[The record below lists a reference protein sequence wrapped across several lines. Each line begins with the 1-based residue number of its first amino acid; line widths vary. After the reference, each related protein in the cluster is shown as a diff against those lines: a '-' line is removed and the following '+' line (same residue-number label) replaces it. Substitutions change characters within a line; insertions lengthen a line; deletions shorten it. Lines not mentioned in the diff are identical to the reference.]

1 MTANLPA
8 MTNPGTLTS
17 APLSEKVQALV
28 SRSDS
33 YNDSP
38 VVGPKTAAQLRQ
50 FLALPD
56 VHPMPDRP
64 QMEMMIGRLANA
76 TAQAKTSEAE
86 AKERMAAYWLALHDI
101 PLEDLRWAYAELV
114 KTSTFLPTPAEI
126 RTKAQHPGLMRAFH
140 RTRARMLLTKHER
153 EWSEPVEYV
162 RPEELEQIKAEVAKA
177 LSTATIDRT

>member
-8 MTNPGTLTS
+8 TTNPGTLTS
-17 APLSEKVQALV
+17 APLSEKVRDLV
-28 SRSDS
+28 CRSES

-56 VHPMPDRP
+56 VHAMPERD
-64 QMEMMIGRLANA
+64 QMDMMIARLALA
-76 TAQAKTSEAE
+76 TAQPKISQAE
-86 AKERMAAYWLALHDI
+86 ADERMEAYWLALHDI

-114 KTSTFLPTPAEI
+114 KTATFLPTPAEI
-126 RTKAQHPGLMRAFH
+126 RAKAQYPGLMRTFH
-140 RTRARMLLTKHER
+140 RTRAQMLLTKHER

-177 LSTATIDRT
+177 LRHA